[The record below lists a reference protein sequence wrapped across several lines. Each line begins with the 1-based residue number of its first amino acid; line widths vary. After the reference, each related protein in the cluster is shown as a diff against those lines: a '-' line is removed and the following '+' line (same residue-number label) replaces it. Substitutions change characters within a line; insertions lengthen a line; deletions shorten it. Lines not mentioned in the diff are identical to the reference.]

1 MDTVSGKLAASGD
14 TKDAVTWSVETSKGQ
29 YGDLVL
35 NPSTGEWHYHL
46 NNFDAKTNAL
56 FEGEHHNETFTITA
70 TDNLGNR
77 VSSVIR
83 VSVEGSNDLPVISGV
98 HHASLNELGSVDRVS
113 GQLIATDPD
122 TGDSIHWA
130 VPHSS
135 GVYGELV
142 IDPDT
147 GVWQYR
153 LDNSSPN
160 TLALHA
166 GQVATETFRVT
177 ATDSSGQPVS
187 QIVTIAVHGA
197 DQRAIIHGMASGSVT
212 EDRDLVAGQLQTSGQ
227 LTVIDPDGGDAH
239 FIATTLQGQYGT
251 LTINDL
257 GHWTYTADNS
267 QTAIQGLKS
276 GESLTE
282 TLFVHSVDGT
292 AQKVTV
298 TINGTDDRA
307 VIGAAKGAVTE
318 DKDLYQ
324 GQLRVDGTLTV
335 TDADSGQTQFQATSL
350 QGQFGTL
357 SIDSNG
363 HWSYTADNAQTA
375 IQGLKSGESL
385 TETLYV
391 HSIDGTEQKVTVT
404 INGTDDRAVI
414 GGASTGSVT
423 EDKDLYQGQLR
434 VDGALTVTD
443 ADHGEAQFVA
453 TSLQGQYGTLTINDL
468 GHWTYKADN
477 SQAAIQGLKSGESL
491 TETLFVHSIDGS
503 EQKVTVT
510 INGTDDKAVIGGA
523 STGAVTEDR
532 DLYQGL
538 LRIDGALTVSDADSG
553 QNQFI
558 ATSLRGQYGTLT
570 INDLGHWTYTADN
583 SQAAIQGLKSGESL
597 TETLLVHSI
606 DGSEQ
611 NVTVTINGTDDKA
624 VIGGAA
630 SASVTEDRDLYQGQ
644 LRVDGAL
651 TVTDADHG
659 EAQFVA
665 TSLQGQYGTLSIND
679 LGHWTYTA
687 DNSQTAI
694 QGLKSGESLTET
706 LLVHSVDGT
715 EQKVTVTI
723 NGTDDRAVI
732 GGTATGTVNE
742 DRDLYQG
749 QLRVDGALTVT
760 DADHGEAQFV
770 ATTLQGQYG
779 TLTINDLGHWTY
791 TADNSQTAIQELK
804 SGESLTETLFVHSV
818 DGSEQKVTVTI
829 NGTDDKA
836 VIGGASTG
844 AVTEDRDLYQ
854 GQLRVDGALTVTDAD
869 SGQNQFIATSLQGQY
884 GTLTI
889 NDLGH
894 WTYKADNSQA
904 AIQGL
909 KSGESL
915 TETLFVH
922 SIDGTEQKVTVTING
937 TDDKAVIGG
946 PSTGAVTEDR
956 DLYQGLLR
964 IDGALTVSDA
974 DSGQNQFI
982 ATSLRGQYG
991 TLTINDLGHWT
1002 YTADNSQAAI
1012 QGLKSVESLTETLFV
1027 HSIDGSEQKVTV
1039 TINGTDDKAVIGG
1052 AASASVTEDRDLYQG
1067 QLRVDG
1073 ALTVTDADHGEAQ
1086 FVATSLQGQYGTLT
1100 INDLGH
1106 WTYTA
1111 DNSQASIQG
1120 LKSGE
1125 SLTETLLVH
1134 SIDGTEQKVTV
1145 TINGTDDRAVIGGTA
1160 TGTVTEDKDLYQ
1172 GQLRVDGALTVT
1184 DADSGQNQFIA
1195 TSLQGQ
1201 YGTLTIND
1209 LGHWSYTA
1217 DNSQPAI
1224 QGLKSGESL
1233 TETLFVHSVDGTE
1246 QKVTVTINGTDDRA
1260 VIGGTATASVT
1271 EDRDLYQGQLR
1282 VDGALTV
1289 TDADSGQNQ
1298 FIATSLQGQ
1307 YGTLT
1312 INDLGH
1318 WTYTADN
1325 AQAAIQELKSSES
1338 LTETLFVHSIDG
1350 TEQKVTVSI
1359 NGTDDKAVIGGAST
1373 GAVTEDRDLYQGQ
1386 LRVDG
1391 ALTVTDADSG
1401 QNQFVATSL
1410 QGQYGTLTIN
1420 DLGHWTYTAD
1430 NSQTAIQ
1437 GLKSGESLT
1446 ETLFVHSIDGSEH
1459 KVTVSINGTDDKA
1472 IIVGTSTGTVTED
1485 RDLYQGQLRVDGA
1498 LTVTD
1503 ADSGQNQFI
1512 ATSLQGQYGTL
1523 TINDLG
1529 HWTYSTDNSQ
1539 TAIQGL
1545 KSGESLT
1552 ETLLVHSVDG
1562 TETPVTITIQGTD
1575 DKAIIGGVDT
1585 ADVHENHSYQDNGND
1600 YTDRSPDHSHG
1611 NIAKLWNDTIHID
1624 GKLTII
1630 DADNNEASFNTQQGK
1645 PYTGQY
1651 GQVIMQQDGS
1661 WSYYVSAGAD
1671 TVGRKIDQLGEGQ
1684 SFTDTITVYAKD
1696 GTSHDIV
1703 ITIHGDNDRPYCSS
1717 EVLLHSGREDTTQ
1730 VLTQSQLLQNTVDV
1744 DANDLGRLT
1753 IENLRADHGSI
1764 AANPDGSF
1772 SFTPEKDYNGAV
1784 HFTYDVKDAHGGVTH
1799 TGASTTLAAVNDA
1812 PDVSPFEEHITE
1824 GEPQLRAIDL
1834 LQGATD
1840 KEGDSLSI
1848 SHLSIS
1854 VDGQPTSSQLPAG
1867 VTLAPDGHS
1876 LVVDATDPAFEHL
1889 AKGQNQAIT
1898 LSYRVEDGHGGST
1911 EQTAKLIIQGTDDKA
1926 SLVSNVIQ
1934 MTETQAIDSQ
1944 KVTYRGHLQ
1953 LFDPD
1958 SGDQTDFMFSG
1969 KYIGQGM
1976 EPGHLTIW
1984 PGGKYE
1990 FDLDAALNHHAD
2002 DLVGSLHS
2010 GESMEIPYEIKTS
2023 DGQRLT
2029 IMVKIIGEDNQ
2040 ARIEVGKYSSLNNH
2054 AYEDHLSPGNTP
2066 NQIWSGGNLTVIDPD
2081 HDQAGFIPQSINTP
2095 EGGHFQINA
2104 SGRWSYTIDNAN
2116 VQHLGSNESF
2126 NKTFTVTSIDGSASQ
2141 TISVTVHGT
2150 NDKPVISSA
2159 VRLGDGQEDT
2169 QMRLTPAQLL
2179 AHAKDVDDND
2189 AGQLTV
2195 ANLQADH
2202 GTITTNPDGS
2212 FTFTPEKDYNGAVH
2226 FTYDVKDA
2234 HGGVTHTGASTTLA
2248 AVSDQAQVS
2257 GDTQGELVEDQHQD
2271 AHNQIAISGQLNV
2284 QDPDAGQAA
2293 FQAGTAT
2300 QVDDPFGGSLH
2311 IGADGSWT
2319 YDVDNARLQQLSE
2332 HQEVLV
2338 THRVYTL
2345 DGTAQD
2351 IVIKITGTN
2360 DAPKL
2365 GVVQLSSTT
2374 GHLTVQDPDSQDSH
2388 SFSVAQQTGQFGT
2401 LVVDPD
2407 TGAYSYRLNQSVA
2420 GMHYDKASGQY
2431 QGTDTFEVQ
2440 VSDNH
2445 GGSETKF
2452 ISFDARVSLTM
2463 PTGTGLQPQLHATV
2477 TSPSQLVDTKPQ
2489 QTPTQT
2495 IGNAI
2500 TLVLSH
2506 SSDTGVSDS
2515 DGITHDTHPVVEGQ
2529 TDIPFSLVTLYE
2541 QGNKLTSVLSDAQ
2554 GHYSVALSGLSEGV
2568 HQLTATAQAPGSQQT
2583 VQATPLALTLDTQ
2596 TDIAVHSASL
2606 NGHGELVVQVYLPKD
2621 SELTQLVISSS
2632 GGGQPLVID
2641 PQHHDAIGGS
2651 VSHPDHQYINF
2662 EHIDLSSLPDGELT
2676 ISVRGQD
2683 VAGNQASASS
2693 SQFNGLPLSLNTN
2706 IPPLTLALTHDT
2718 GQSSSDGITTDASL
2732 TIGGQLAGMRVEYSI
2747 DGGQHWQSQFTPVQG
2762 HNQLWVRQT
2771 DAFGHASPHTQLDF
2785 ELDNQAPLPQIR
2797 LDAITPDN
2805 LVNAAEAGRSIAVT
2819 GSVNSE
2825 VPAGTPITLAIGQQT
2840 YQGQVDSQGHFSV
2853 QVPGSALAGAHEINA
2868 SLITT
2873 DLAGNQGSA
2882 TESHQYRVDTQASID
2897 MNPIAGDNML
2907 QAGEQH
2913 QALTISGT
2921 VTNVE
2926 EGQRVTV
2933 SIGGQQYHANVH
2945 NGCWSTQLS
2954 AAEVDALPGGSLEIK
2969 AMVSDLAGNHAQMSS
2984 PLYVVDHANPIPS
2997 MSFLTPPTPTGTG
3010 AIGSHISGDLIA
3022 PPLLQQLTPNAPTK
3036 GAWAIDDGHGHP
3048 TLSLRGQYGTL
3059 TIDPDTGHVD
3069 YVYNQAPTP
3078 GDKAAGGTHWAGETT
3093 SETHHDIFHILYHD
3107 SHSSNV
3113 DVEVNLDITYVHG
3126 HSGHNQLSTQLVD
3139 MTVTP
3144 VTTSPAPPPPP
3155 PELHDTPQWDGD
3167 QDAID
3172 DAQVIVIPMDEG
3184 KEEDKHAADL
3194 DDKPVHSQPHELAAR
3209 GTEPSHTEADG
3220 RPLAAAALAPVDHY
3234 LQMVGLSQHDL
3245 AQVESHTKPQPDL
3258 ETPLMATEHFDADD
3272 LTLTQA
3278 DQFDNPLLEEHEKEK
3293 PHPSLVDIDDP
3304 RDDQHA
3310 SAHHDDLLHNALNDM
3325 HNQF

>member
-14 TKDAVTWSVETSKGQ
+14 TKDDVTWTVETSKGQ

-56 FEGEHHNETFTITA
+56 FEGERHNETFTITA

-83 VSVEGSNDLPVISGV
+83 VTVEGSNDLPVISGV

-122 TGDSIHWA
+122 SGDGVHWA

-187 QIVTIAVHGA
+187 QIVTIEVHGA

-212 EDRDLVAGQLQTSGQ
+212 EDRDLVVGQLQTSGL

-239 FIATTLQGQYGT
+239 FIATSLQGQYGALTINDLGHWTYTADNSQAAIQGLKSGESLTETLLVHSVDGSEQKVTVTINGTDDRAVIGGTATGAVTEDRDLYQGQLRVDGALTVTDADHGEAQFIATSLQGQYGTLSINDLGHWTYTADNSQAAIQGLKSGDSLTETLYVHSVDGSEQKVTVTINGTDDKAVIGGASTGAVTEDKDLYQGQLRVDGALTVTDADSGQNQFIATTLQGQYGTLTINDLGHWSYTADNSQAAIQGLKAGESLTETLFVHSVDGTAQKVTVTINGTDDKAVIGGAATASVTEDKDLYQGQLRVGGVLTITDADHGETQFIATSLQGQYGT

-282 TLFVHSVDGT
+282 TLFVHS
-292 AQKVTV
+292 
-298 TINGTDDRA
+298 
-307 VIGAAKGAVTE
+307 
-318 DKDLYQ
+318 
-324 GQLRVDGTLTV
+324 
-335 TDADSGQTQFQATSL
+335 
-350 QGQFGTL
+350 
-357 SIDSNG
+357 
-363 HWSYTADNAQTA
+363 
-375 IQGLKSGESL
+375 
-385 TETLYV
+385 
-391 HSIDGTEQKVTVT
+391 
-404 INGTDDRAVI
+404 
-414 GGASTGSVT
+414 
-423 EDKDLYQGQLR
+423 
-434 VDGALTVTD
+434 
-443 ADHGEAQFVA
+443 
-453 TSLQGQYGTLTINDL
+453 
-468 GHWTYKADN
+468 
-477 SQAAIQGLKSGESL
+477 
-491 TETLFVHSIDGS
+491 
-503 EQKVTVT
+503 
-510 INGTDDKAVIGGA
+510 
-523 STGAVTEDR
+523 
-532 DLYQGL
+532 
-538 LRIDGALTVSDADSG
+538 
-553 QNQFI
+553 
-558 ATSLRGQYGTLT
+558 
-570 INDLGHWTYTADN
+570 
-583 SQAAIQGLKSGESL
+583 
-597 TETLLVHSI
+597 
-606 DGSEQ
+606 
-611 NVTVTINGTDDKA
+611 
-624 VIGGAA
+624 
-630 SASVTEDRDLYQGQ
+630 
-644 LRVDGAL
+644 
-651 TVTDADHG
+651 
-659 EAQFVA
+659 
-665 TSLQGQYGTLSIND
+665 
-679 LGHWTYTA
+679 
-687 DNSQTAI
+687 
-694 QGLKSGESLTET
+694 
-706 LLVHSVDGT
+706 
-715 EQKVTVTI
+715 
-723 NGTDDRAVI
+723 
-732 GGTATGTVNE
+732 
-742 DRDLYQG
+742 
-749 QLRVDGALTVT
+749 
-760 DADHGEAQFV
+760 
-770 ATTLQGQYG
+770 
-779 TLTINDLGHWTY
+779 
-791 TADNSQTAIQELK
+791 
-804 SGESLTETLFVHSV
+804 
-818 DGSEQKVTVTI
+818 
-829 NGTDDKA
+829 
-836 VIGGASTG
+836 
-844 AVTEDRDLYQ
+844 
-854 GQLRVDGALTVTDAD
+854 
-869 SGQNQFIATSLQGQY
+869 
-884 GTLTI
+884 
-889 NDLGH
+889 
-894 WTYKADNSQA
+894 
-904 AIQGL
+904 
-909 KSGESL
+909 
-915 TETLFVH
+915 
-922 SIDGTEQKVTVTING
+922 IDGTEQKVTVTING

-946 PSTGAVTEDR
+946 TSTGIV
-956 DLYQGLLR
+956 
-964 IDGALTVSDA
+964 
-974 DSGQNQFI
+974 N
-982 ATSLRGQYG
+982 
-991 TLTINDLGHWT
+991 
-1002 YTADNSQAAI
+1002 
-1012 QGLKSVESLTETLFV
+1012 
-1027 HSIDGSEQKVTV
+1027 
-1039 TINGTDDKAVIGG
+1039 
-1052 AASASVTEDRDLYQG
+1052 
-1067 QLRVDG
+1067 
-1073 ALTVTDADHGEAQ
+1073 
-1086 FVATSLQGQYGTLT
+1086 
-1100 INDLGH
+1100 
-1106 WTYTA
+1106 
-1111 DNSQASIQG
+1111 
-1120 LKSGE
+1120 
-1125 SLTETLLVH
+1125 
-1134 SIDGTEQKVTV
+1134 
-1145 TINGTDDRAVIGGTA
+1145 
-1160 TGTVTEDKDLYQ
+1160 
-1172 GQLRVDGALTVT
+1172 
-1184 DADSGQNQFIA
+1184 
-1195 TSLQGQ
+1195 
-1201 YGTLTIND
+1201 
-1209 LGHWSYTA
+1209 
-1217 DNSQPAI
+1217 
-1224 QGLKSGESL
+1224 
-1233 TETLFVHSVDGTE
+1233 
-1246 QKVTVTINGTDDRA
+1246 
-1260 VIGGTATASVT
+1260 
-1271 EDRDLYQGQLR
+1271 
-1282 VDGALTV
+1282 
-1289 TDADSGQNQ
+1289 
-1298 FIATSLQGQ
+1298 
-1307 YGTLT
+1307 
-1312 INDLGH
+1312 
-1318 WTYTADN
+1318 
-1325 AQAAIQELKSSES
+1325 
-1338 LTETLFVHSIDG
+1338 
-1350 TEQKVTVSI
+1350 
-1359 NGTDDKAVIGGAST
+1359 
-1373 GAVTEDRDLYQGQ
+1373 EDRDLYQGQ

-1430 NSQTAIQ
+1430 NSQA
-1437 GLKSGESLT
+1437 
-1446 ETLFVHSIDGSEH
+1446 
-1459 KVTVSINGTDDKA
+1459 
-1472 IIVGTSTGTVTED
+1472 
-1485 RDLYQGQLRVDGA
+1485 
-1498 LTVTD
+1498 
-1503 ADSGQNQFI
+1503 
-1512 ATSLQGQYGTL
+1512 
-1523 TINDLG
+1523 
-1529 HWTYSTDNSQ
+1529 
-1539 TAIQGL
+1539 AIQGL

-1562 TETPVTITIQGTD
+1562 ADTTVTITIKGTD
-1575 DKAIIGGVDT
+1575 DKAIIGGLDT
-1585 ADVHENHSYQDNGND
+1585 AEVHENHSYRDSGND
-1600 YTDRSPDHSHG
+1600 YTDRSPDHCHG

-1630 DADNNEASFNTQQGK
+1630 DPDHNEASFNTQQGK

-1651 GQVIMQQDGS
+1651 GQVIMQLDGS

-1772 SFTPEKDYNGAV
+1772 TFTPDKDYNGAVHFSYDVKDAHGGITHTGASLSLVAVADAATIKGTDTGAITEDRHVFPDSMHRIQVTGSLSVSDPDAGEDHFRASGAFEHEKAISDPFQGEMHIDQYGNWDYFLANGNPALQALKQGEAKDVIYEVHSADGTPHRITITVTGTNDAPTLAAQTHSVTEDGQRLTGQMQGHDIDHGATLTYSVAQAVEGLTFNPDGSYSFDPSNTAYQHLANGQKQTLTVPVTVTDEHGASATQNLEIVITGTNDAAQISGVDTGAVTEDLHPHAPVQGNYAYKLEARGTLQAIDPDAGESGFEFKTLISAAMHPEWRPYSSHLGGQLSIDPKGNWNYYIDNRKPEIQQLGKDETLTDTVTVHSIDGTTHDIVITIHGTNDAPTVSSEVQLNSGKEDTVQIITASDLLAHATDTDNNDQGQLTVVNLIADHGSIRDNQDGTYTFTPEKDYNGAV
-1784 HFTYDVKDAHGGVTH
+1784 HFSYNVKDAHGGITH
-1799 TGASTTLAAVNDA
+1799 TGASTTLTAVNDA
-1812 PDVSPFEEHITE
+1812 PDISPFEERVTE
-1824 GEPQLRAIDL
+1824 GDPQPHAIDL

-1854 VDGQPTSSQLPAG
+1854 VDGRPASSQLPTG

-1934 MTETQAIDSQ
+1934 MTETQASDSQ

-1958 SGDQTDFMFSG
+1958 SGDQTDFAFSG
-1969 KYIGQGM
+1969 RYIGQGM

-1990 FDLDAALNHHAD
+1990 FNLDAALNHHAD

-2104 SGRWSYTIDNAN
+2104 SGRWSYTIDNTN

-2159 VRLGDGQEDT
+2159 VRLGDGHEDT

-2179 AHAKDVDDND
+2179 AHARDVDDND

-2195 ANLQADH
+2195 ANLHADH

-2212 FTFTPEKDYNGAVH
+2212 FTFTPDKDYNGEVH
-2226 FTYDVKDA
+2226 FSYDVKDA
-2234 HGGVTHTGASTTLA
+2234 HGGTTHTSASTTLA
-2248 AVSDQAQVS
+2248 AMSDQAQVS
-2257 GDTQGELVEDQHQD
+2257 GDTRGELAEDQHLD

-2293 FQAGTAT
+2293 FKAGAAT

-2365 GVVQLSSTT
+2365 GVAQLSSTT
-2374 GHLTVQDPDSQDSH
+2374 GHLTVQDPDSQDTH
-2388 SFSVAQQTGQFGT
+2388 TFSVAQQTGQFGT

-2452 ISFDARVSLTM
+2452 ISFDARVSLTA
-2463 PTGTGLQPQLHATV
+2463 PTGTGQQPQLLATV
-2477 TSPSQLVDTKPQ
+2477 TQASQLVDTKPQ

-2500 TLVLSH
+2500 TLALSH
-2506 SSDTGVSDS
+2506 GSDTGASDS
-2515 DGITHDTHPVVEGQ
+2515 DGITHDTHPAVEGQ
-2529 TDIPFSLVTLYE
+2529 TEIPFSLVTLYE

-2554 GHYSVALSGLSEGV
+2554 GHYSVALSGLSEGA
-2568 HQLTATAQAPGSQQT
+2568 HQITASALAPGSQQA
-2583 VQATPLALTLDTQ
+2583 VLATPLALTLDTQ
-2596 TDIAVHSASL
+2596 
-2606 NGHGELVVQVYLPKD
+2606 
-2621 SELTQLVISSS
+2621 
-2632 GGGQPLVID
+2632 
-2641 PQHHDAIGGS
+2641 
-2651 VSHPDHQYINF
+2651 
-2662 EHIDLSSLPDGELT
+2662 
-2676 ISVRGQD
+2676 
-2683 VAGNQASASS
+2683 
-2693 SQFNGLPLSLNTN
+2693 
-2706 IPPLTLALTHDT
+2706 
-2718 GQSSSDGITTDASL
+2718 
-2732 TIGGQLAGMRVEYSI
+2732 
-2747 DGGQHWQSQFTPVQG
+2747 
-2762 HNQLWVRQT
+2762 
-2771 DAFGHASPHTQLDF
+2771 
-2785 ELDNQAPLPQIR
+2785 
-2797 LDAITPDN
+2797 
-2805 LVNAAEAGRSIAVT
+2805 
-2819 GSVNSE
+2819 
-2825 VPAGTPITLAIGQQT
+2825 
-2840 YQGQVDSQGHFSV
+2840 
-2853 QVPGSALAGAHEINA
+2853 
-2868 SLITT
+2868 
-2873 DLAGNQGSA
+2873 
-2882 TESHQYRVDTQASID
+2882 ASID
-2897 MNPIAGDNML
+2897 IKPIAGDNML

-2913 QALTISGT
+2913 QSLTINGT
-2921 VTNVE
+2921 VNNVE
-2926 EGQRVTV
+2926 EGQSVTV
-2933 SIGGQQYHANVH
+2933 TIGGHQYHTNVH

-2954 AAEVDALPGGSLEIK
+2954 AAEVDALPGGNLEIK

-2984 PLYVVDHANPIPS
+2984 PLYVADHAHPIPS
-2997 MSFLTPPTPTGTG
+2997 MSFLKPPTPTGTG

-3022 PPLLQQLTPNAPTK
+3022 PPLLQQLTPNLSTK

-3069 YVYNQAPTP
+3069 YLYNQEPTP
-3078 GDKAAGGTHWAGETT
+3078 GDKAAGGTHWAGETI

-3113 DVEVNLDITYVHG
+3113 DVEVNLDITYIHG
-3126 HSGHNQLSTQLVD
+3126 HSGHNQQSTQLVD

-3144 VTTSPAPPPPP
+3144 ITTSPAPPPPP
-3155 PELHDTPQWDGD
+3155 PELHDVPQWGD
-3167 QDAID
+3167 NQDASD
-3172 DAQVIVIPMDEG
+3172 DAQIIVIQANEG
-3184 KEEDKHAADL
+3184 EAEDKHAQRAAAQDEE
-3194 DDKPVHSQPHELAAR
+3194 PVNQPHELAVSGAA
-3209 GTEPSHTEADG
+3209 PSHTEAG
-3220 RPLAAAALAPVDHY
+3220 TQPLAAATPAPVDHY
-3234 LQMVGLSQHDL
+3234 LQMVGLSQQDL
-3245 AQVESHTKPQPDL
+3245 AQIDSHTRPQTDL
-3258 ETPLMATEHFDADD
+3258 ETPPMPAEHFDADG
-3272 LTLTQA
+3272 LTLTPA
-3278 DQFDNPLLEEHEKEK
+3278 DHFDNPLLEPHEKQGLE
-3293 PHPSLVDIDDP
+3293 HRVIDIDDP
-3304 RDDQHA
+3304 VEEHHA
-3310 SAHHDDLLHNALNDM
+3310 NANDDDLLHNALNDM

>member
-1 MDTVSGKLAASGD
+1 M
-14 TKDAVTWSVETSKGQ
+14 ETSKGQ

-77 VSSVIR
+77 VSSVIC
-83 VSVEGSNDLPVISGV
+83 VAVEGSNDLPVISGV

-122 TGDSIHWA
+122 TGDGVHWA

-153 LDNSSPN
+153 IDNSSPN

-187 QIVTIAVHGA
+187 QIVTIEVHGA

-227 LTVIDPDGGDAH
+227 LTVIDPDDGDAH

-267 QTAIQGLKS
+267 QSAIQGLKSGESLTETLFVHSIDGSDQKVTVTINGTDDRAVIGATTGAVTEDKDLYQGLLRVDGALTVTDADHGEEQFVATSLQGQYGTLTINNLGHWTYTADNSQAAIQGLKS

-292 AQKVTV
+292 
-298 TINGTDDRA
+298 
-307 VIGAAKGAVTE
+307 
-318 DKDLYQ
+318 
-324 GQLRVDGTLTV
+324 
-335 TDADSGQTQFQATSL
+335 
-350 QGQFGTL
+350 
-357 SIDSNG
+357 
-363 HWSYTADNAQTA
+363 
-375 IQGLKSGESL
+375 
-385 TETLYV
+385 
-391 HSIDGTEQKVTVT
+391 EQKVIVT

-414 GGASTGSVT
+414 GGTATGTVT

-434 VDGALTVTD
+434 VDGALTVID

-468 GHWTYKADN
+468 GHWTYIADN
-477 SQAAIQGLKSGESL
+477 SQAP
-491 TETLFVHSIDGS
+491 
-503 EQKVTVT
+503 
-510 INGTDDKAVIGGA
+510 
-523 STGAVTEDR
+523 
-532 DLYQGL
+532 
-538 LRIDGALTVSDADSG
+538 
-553 QNQFI
+553 
-558 ATSLRGQYGTLT
+558 
-570 INDLGHWTYTADN
+570 
-583 SQAAIQGLKSGESL
+583 
-597 TETLLVHSI
+597 
-606 DGSEQ
+606 
-611 NVTVTINGTDDKA
+611 
-624 VIGGAA
+624 
-630 SASVTEDRDLYQGQ
+630 
-644 LRVDGAL
+644 
-651 TVTDADHG
+651 
-659 EAQFVA
+659 
-665 TSLQGQYGTLSIND
+665 
-679 LGHWTYTA
+679 
-687 DNSQTAI
+687 
-694 QGLKSGESLTET
+694 
-706 LLVHSVDGT
+706 
-715 EQKVTVTI
+715 
-723 NGTDDRAVI
+723 
-732 GGTATGTVNE
+732 
-742 DRDLYQG
+742 
-749 QLRVDGALTVT
+749 
-760 DADHGEAQFV
+760 
-770 ATTLQGQYG
+770 
-779 TLTINDLGHWTY
+779 
-791 TADNSQTAIQELK
+791 
-804 SGESLTETLFVHSV
+804 
-818 DGSEQKVTVTI
+818 
-829 NGTDDKA
+829 
-836 VIGGASTG
+836 
-844 AVTEDRDLYQ
+844 
-854 GQLRVDGALTVTDAD
+854 
-869 SGQNQFIATSLQGQY
+869 
-884 GTLTI
+884 
-889 NDLGH
+889 
-894 WTYKADNSQA
+894 
-904 AIQGL
+904 IQGL

-946 PSTGAVTEDR
+946 ASMGAVTEDK
-956 DLYQGLLR
+956 DLYQGQLR
-964 IDGALTVSDA
+964 VDGALSVTDA
-974 DSGQNQFI
+974 DHGESQFV
-982 ATSLRGQYG
+982 ATSLQGQYG
-991 TLTINDLGHWT
+991 TLTINNLGHWT

-1012 QGLKSVESLTETLFV
+1012 QGLKSGESLTETLFV
-1027 HSIDGSEQKVTV
+1027 HSIDGTEQKVTVSINGTDDKAVIGGASMGTVTEDKDLYQGQLRVDGALRVTDADHGEAQFIATSLQGQFGTLTINSLGHWTYTADNAQTTIQGLKSGESLTETLFVHSIDGTEQKVIV

-1052 AASASVTEDRDLYQG
+1052 AATGAVTEDRDLNQG
-1067 QLRVDG
+1067 LLRVDG

-1111 DNSQASIQG
+1111 DNSQVAIQGLKSGESLTETLYVHSVDGTEQKVTVSINGTDDKAVIGGTATGIVNEDKDLYQGQLRVDGALMVTDADHGEAQFVATSLRGQYGTLTINDLGHWTYTADNSQASIQG

-1125 SLTETLLVH
+1125 SLTETLFVH
-1134 SIDGTEQKVTV
+1134 SVEGTAQTITV
-1145 TINGTDDRAVIGGTA
+1145 TINGTDDKAVIGGTA
-1160 TGTVTEDKDLYQ
+1160 TGIVNEDRDLYQ
-1172 GQLRVDGALTVT
+1172 GQLRVDGTLTVT
-1184 DADSGQNQFIA
+1184 DADSAQNQFIA

-1209 LGHWSYTA
+1209 LGHWTYTA
-1217 DNSQPAI
+1217 DNAQTAI

-1233 TETLFVHSVDGTE
+1233 TETLFVHSIDGSEQKVTVSINGSDDKAVIGGTATGTVTEDKDLYHGQLRVDGALTVTDPDSRQNQFVASSLQGQYGTLIINDLGHWTYTADNAQAAIQGLKSGDSLTETLFVHSVDGSE

-1260 VIGGTATASVT
+1260 VIGGAATGAVT

-1325 AQAAIQELKSSES
+1325 AQP
-1338 LTETLFVHSIDG
+1338 
-1350 TEQKVTVSI
+1350 
-1359 NGTDDKAVIGGAST
+1359 
-1373 GAVTEDRDLYQGQ
+1373 
-1386 LRVDG
+1386 
-1391 ALTVTDADSG
+1391 
-1401 QNQFVATSL
+1401 
-1410 QGQYGTLTIN
+1410 
-1420 DLGHWTYTAD
+1420 
-1430 NSQTAIQ
+1430 AIQ
-1437 GLKSGESLT
+1437 GLKSGKYLS
-1446 ETLFVHSIDGSEH
+1446 ETLMVHS
-1459 KVTVSINGTDDKA
+1459 
-1472 IIVGTSTGTVTED
+1472 
-1485 RDLYQGQLRVDGA
+1485 L
-1498 LTVTD
+1498 
-1503 ADSGQNQFI
+1503 
-1512 ATSLQGQYGTL
+1512 
-1523 TINDLG
+1523 
-1529 HWTYSTDNSQ
+1529 
-1539 TAIQGL
+1539 
-1545 KSGESLT
+1545 
-1552 ETLLVHSVDG
+1552 DG
-1562 TETPVTITIQGTD
+1562 TEQTITIKISGQD
-1575 DKAIIGGVDT
+1575 DAAVITGEDKGNLKEDYYPAGDAHNTLHYTGSL
-1585 ADVHENHSYQDNGND
+1585 DVHDPDKGESYFRATHDAQAISDPFGGSLD
-1600 YTDRSPDHSHG
+1600 IEKHG
-1611 NIAKLWNDTIHID
+1611 VWQYVVSNNALQHL
-1624 GKLTII
+1624 GK
-1630 DADNNEASFNTQQGK
+1630 
-1645 PYTGQY
+1645 GQFE
-1651 GQVIMQQDGS
+1651 QVV
-1661 WSYYVSAGAD
+1661 YRVYSA
-1671 TVGRKIDQLGEGQ
+1671 
-1684 SFTDTITVYAKD
+1684 D
-1696 GTSHDIV
+1696 GTSKD
-1703 ITIHGDNDRPYCSS
+1703 ITI
-1717 EVLLHSGREDTTQ
+1717 
-1730 VLTQSQLLQNTVDV
+1730 
-1744 DANDLGRLT
+1744 
-1753 IENLRADHGSI
+1753 
-1764 AANPDGSF
+1764 
-1772 SFTPEKDYNGAV
+1772 
-1784 HFTYDVKDAHGGVTH
+1784 
-1799 TGASTTLAAVNDA
+1799 TLEGTNDA
-1812 PDVSPFEEHITE
+1812 PVVS
-1824 GEPQLRAIDL
+1824 
-1834 LQGATD
+1834 AT
-1840 KEGDSLSI
+1840 KI
-1848 SHLSIS
+1848 
-1854 VDGQPTSSQLPAG
+1854 LPA
-1867 VTLAPDGHS
+1867 
-1876 LVVDATDPAFEHL
+1876 
-1889 AKGQNQAIT
+1889 
-1898 LSYRVEDGHGGST
+1898 
-1911 EQTAKLIIQGTDDKA
+1911 
-1926 SLVSNVIQ
+1926 
-1934 MTETQAIDSQ
+1934 
-1944 KVTYRGHLQ
+1944 
-1953 LFDPD
+1953 
-1958 SGDQTDFMFSG
+1958 
-1969 KYIGQGM
+1969 
-1976 EPGHLTIW
+1976 
-1984 PGGKYE
+1984 
-1990 FDLDAALNHHAD
+1990 
-2002 DLVGSLHS
+2002 
-2010 GESMEIPYEIKTS
+2010 
-2023 DGQRLT
+2023 
-2029 IMVKIIGEDNQ
+2029 
-2040 ARIEVGKYSSLNNH
+2040 
-2054 AYEDHLSPGNTP
+2054 
-2066 NQIWSGGNLTVIDPD
+2066 
-2081 HDQAGFIPQSINTP
+2081 
-2095 EGGHFQINA
+2095 
-2104 SGRWSYTIDNAN
+2104 
-2116 VQHLGSNESF
+2116 
-2126 NKTFTVTSIDGSASQ
+2126 
-2141 TISVTVHGT
+2141 
-2150 NDKPVISSA
+2150 
-2159 VRLGDGQEDT
+2159 GQEDT

-2179 AHAKDVDDND
+2179 AHAKDIDDND

-2234 HGGVTHTGASTTLA
+2234 HGGIAHAQASTTLA
-2248 AVSDQAQVS
+2248 AMSDQAQVS
-2257 GDTQGELVEDQHQD
+2257 GDTHGELVEDQHPD

-2284 QDPDAGQAA
+2284 QDPDAGQAG

-2365 GVVQLSSTT
+2365 GVAQLSSTT
-2374 GHLTVQDPDSQDSH
+2374 GHLTVQDPDNQDSH

-2407 TGAYSYRLNQSVA
+2407 TGAYSYHLNQSVA

-2431 QGTDTFEVQ
+2431 QGTDTFEVR

-2477 TSPSQLVDTKPQ
+2477 TSSSQLVDTKPQ
-2489 QTPTQT
+2489 LPPTQT

-2500 TLVLSH
+2500 TLALSH
-2506 SSDTGVSDS
+2506 ASDTGASDS
-2515 DGITHDTHPVVEGQ
+2515 DGITHDSHPVVEGQ

-2541 QGNKLTSVLSDAQ
+2541 QGNKLTSLLSDAQ
-2554 GHYSVALSGLSEGV
+2554 GHYSVALSGLSEGA
-2568 HQLTATAQAPGSQQT
+2568 HQISASAQAPGSQQT

-2718 GQSSSDGITTDASL
+2718 GKSSSDGITTDASL

-2771 DAFGHASPHTQLDF
+2771 DAFGHASPHAQLDF

-2805 LVNAAEAGRSIAVT
+2805 LVNAVEAGRSIAVT

-2825 VPAGTPITLAIGQQT
+2825 VPGGTPITLAIGQQT
-2840 YQGQVDSQGHFSV
+2840 YQGQVDNQGHFSV
-2853 QVPGSALAGAHEINA
+2853 QVPGSELAGAHEINA
-2868 SLITT
+2868 SLTTT

-2882 TESHQYRVDTQASID
+2882 TENHQYQVDTQASID

-2969 AMVSDLAGNHAQMSS
+2969 AMVSDLAGNQAQMSS

-3022 PPLLQQLTPNAPTK
+3022 PPLLQQLTPNAPTT

-3155 PELHDTPQWDGD
+3155 PELHDTPQWDD
-3167 QDAID
+3167 NQEASD
-3172 DAQVIVIPMDEG
+3172 DAQVIVIQASEGEAEDRHARHPADQDE
-3184 KEEDKHAADL
+3184 
-3194 DDKPVHSQPHELAAR
+3194 KPVNHPHELAAS
-3209 GTEPSHTEADG
+3209 GAEPSHTEADA

-3234 LQMVGLSQHDL
+3234 LQMVGLSQQDL

-3272 LTLTQA
+3272 LTLTPA

-3310 SAHHDDLLHNALNDM
+3310 SAHDDELLHNALNDM